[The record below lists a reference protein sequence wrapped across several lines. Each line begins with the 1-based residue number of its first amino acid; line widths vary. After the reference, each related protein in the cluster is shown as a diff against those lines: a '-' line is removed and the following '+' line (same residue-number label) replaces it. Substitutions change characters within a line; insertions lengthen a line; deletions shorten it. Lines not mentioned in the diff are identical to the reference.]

1 MSNPGDFV
9 PGACFVY
16 RSSDACMLALPMSE
30 ALPVRICDHGSAAAE
45 LCDQGSA
52 PADICDHGS
61 AAAELCDQGSAPAE
75 NCAHGYATACTN
87 DMSTNPGDFVPG
99 ACLAVLC
106 TLHVDIRDQT
116 HALVI
121 GLGGVRISPPLPF
134 RICADLFACCPILVS
149 SVSELVLFWV
159 SSLSELCLVL
169 AANSVLFWVVVQL
182 SQFHVS
188 TRASICTR
196 LAYGAQG

>member
-1 MSNPGDFV
+1 MPPLRAMPHRTSTAMP
-9 PGACFVY
+9 PLRAMPH
-16 RSSDACMLALPMSE
+16 RTSE
-30 ALPVRICDHGSAAAE
+30 AMPPLRAMSCR
-45 LCDQGSA
+45 
-52 PADICDHGS
+52 
-61 AAAELCDQGSAPAE
+61 

-87 DMSTNPGDFVPG
+87 DMSTNPGDFAPG

-149 SVSELVLFWV
+149 SLTELVLFWM

-182 SQFHVS
+182 SQFLVS
-188 TRASICTR
+188 TRASICTD

>member
-1 MSNPGDFV
+1 MPPLRAMPHRTSTAMP
-9 PGACFVY
+9 PLRAMPH
-16 RSSDACMLALPMSE
+16 RTSE
-30 ALPVRICDHGSAAAE
+30 AMPPLRAMSCR
-45 LCDQGSA
+45 
-52 PADICDHGS
+52 
-61 AAAELCDQGSAPAE
+61 
-75 NCAHGYATACTN
+75 NCAHGYATACIN

-149 SVSELVLFWV
+149 SVSELCLVLGEFAQRTL
-159 SSLSELCLVL
+159 SCFGSELCLVL
-169 AANSVLFWVVVQL
+169 GSRATESVPRLNKSVYLHTSRLWRPRL
-182 SQFHVS
+182 
-188 TRASICTR
+188 RAPLWPIFIW
-196 LAYGAQG
+196 

>member
-1 MSNPGDFV
+1 MPPLRAMPHRTSTAMP
-9 PGACFVY
+9 PLRAMPH
-16 RSSDACMLALPMSE
+16 RTSE
-30 ALPVRICDHGSAAAE
+30 AMPPLRAMSCR
-45 LCDQGSA
+45 
-52 PADICDHGS
+52 
-61 AAAELCDQGSAPAE
+61 
-75 NCAHGYATACTN
+75 NCAHGYATACI
-87 DMSTNPGDFVPG
+87 FVPG